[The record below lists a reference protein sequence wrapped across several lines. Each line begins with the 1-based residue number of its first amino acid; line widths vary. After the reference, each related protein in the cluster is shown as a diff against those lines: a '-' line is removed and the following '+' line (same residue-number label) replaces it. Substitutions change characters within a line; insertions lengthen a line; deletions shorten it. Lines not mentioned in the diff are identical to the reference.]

1 MVGYK
6 NQGMSDR
13 AIAAYRRGERP
24 WKQWKD
30 VDILYVLWKRGYK
43 NLSSL
48 KNMGTENLRKKFLSP
63 TCPHHVGKGYRL
75 VDFYEVKINKE
86 ENKWKQNKK

>member
-48 KNMGTENLRKKFLSP
+48 KNMGTEKLRKKFLFL
-63 TCPHHVGKGYRL
+63 TCPHHVGKGYKL
-75 VDFYEVKINKE
+75 VDFYEVKINEE
-86 ENKWKQNKK
+86 ENKWKKSTK